1 MINKNNGVNSNT
13 YILSE
18 KTLLNHKISVV
29 HNSDKISNDPTKYI
43 HIKYIY
49 CFVNGASVGKIKYVI
64 PIFIINSTKK
74 FRNVTINIEKIFAK

>member
-18 KTLLNHKISVV
+18 KTLLHHKISVV

-43 HIKYIY
+43 HIK
-49 CFVNGASVGKIKYVI
+49 
-64 PIFIINSTKK
+64 ST
-74 FRNVTINIEKIFAK
+74 N